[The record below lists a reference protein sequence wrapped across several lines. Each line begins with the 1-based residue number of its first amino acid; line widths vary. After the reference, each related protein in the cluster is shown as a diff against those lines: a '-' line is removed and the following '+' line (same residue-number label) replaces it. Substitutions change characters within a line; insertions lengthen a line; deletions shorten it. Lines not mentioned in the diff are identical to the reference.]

1 VSDGRESIQAL
12 ATVTLDAR
20 ALEGL
25 GPQTLDRL
33 AELVAERMASAVP
46 GGSRGWVSV
55 DEVAE
60 LAGLSRS
67 LVYREIERGHLAA
80 FKVGSRLRIE
90 LEAVAAW
97 KERCRVRP
105 RSEPPVYEPVMHG
118 RRGVASPSFVDELDA
133 IERGAG
139 RAA

>member
-1 VSDGRESIQAL
+1 MGDGGESIQAL

-20 ALEGL
+20 TLESL

-33 AELVAERMASAVP
+33 AELVAERMATSVP
-46 GGSRGWVSV
+46 STSRGWVSA
-55 DEVAE
+55 DEVAK

-80 FKVGSRLRIE
+80 YKVGSRLRIE

-105 RSEPPVYEPVMHG
+105 RSEPPVYEPPVRG
-118 RRGVASPSFVDELDA
+118 RRGGVSASFVDGLDA
-133 IERGAG
+133 IERDAG

>member
-1 VSDGRESIQAL
+1 MADGRESIQAL

-20 ALEGL
+20 TLESL
-25 GPQTLDRL
+25 GPQTLERL
-33 AELVAERMASAVP
+33 AELVAARMASRVP
-46 GGSRGWVSV
+46 GVARRWVSV
-55 DEVAE
+55 DEVAG
-60 LAGLSRS
+60 LGGLSRS

-80 FKVGSRLRIE
+80 YKVGSRLRIE

-105 RSEPPVYEPVMHG
+105 RSEPPVYEPAMRG
-118 RRGVASPSFVDELDA
+118 RRGVASASFVDDLDA
-133 IERGAG
+133 IEREAG